1 MWSTGRSN
9 KNQYPTYLK
18 FFQLESIKTPFS
30 QKRGVP
36 FTGQTPRLFIFGQL
50 PRLAPCG
57 SDCARGPGVRDVR
70 DLTNWDAPS
79 LSLLGFSNWAVTQWH
94 CGTDHMK

>member
-36 FTGQTPRLFIFGQL
+36 FTGQTSRFFIFGQL
-50 PRLAPCG
+50 PRLAP
-57 SDCARGPGVRDVR
+57 ARGSEIVPGV
-70 DLTNWDAPS
+70 
-79 LSLLGFSNWAVTQWH
+79 LGF
-94 CGTDHMK
+94 GMFEI